1 MRNEKLGAIGV
12 GAGIGHGEGAGTV
25 VPKVFVELV
34 LKLISGVAGTGSLGA
49 TGLNHEARFN
59 AVEGQAVVETLI
71 GEFLKICDR
80 FGYLV
85 VVQLKS
91 DVSAVGLNQ
100 GNFHLGYGSLQGA
113 KKND

>member
-49 TGLNHEARFN
+49 TGLNHEVRDN
-59 AVEGQAVVETLI
+59 TVKGKTIVETII
-71 GEFLKICDR
+71 GELLEIFDR
-80 FGYLV
+80 FGHLV
-85 VVQLKS
+85 VV
-91 DVSAVGLNQ
+91 
-100 GNFHLGYGSLQGA
+100 
-113 KKND
+113 